1 MKRSFAIL
9 LAVAVFAACG
19 TRPEATLNVTVTGV
33 DEGTVV
39 YLMNYPPTAILDSAV
54 VEGGKFRFEFA
65 DTYPS
70 GRILKF
76 DADSG
81 MYPFI
86 VEAGA
91 ITATVNPNEGA
102 VFSGTPANDSWNSFR
117 DDAVELEAKLY
128 ASELRSDYDAAMEE
142 YNEYIAKVVRANAN
156 TVFAAFLMDMQ
167 SQSETS
173 FAVMDSLLNLVSG
186 APANAFTERVRER
199 RDLLARTSVG
209 KPAPDFTLDSPDGAP
224 FTLSSLRGKL
234 VLIDFW
240 ASWCGPCREEN
251 PNVVKLY
258 DRFRNKGFEIVG
270 VSVDENRAAWLET
283 IEEDGLIWIQVLDAK
298 GVVGDLYQV
307 KFIPHT
313 VLVSPDGVI
322 ITKDL
327 RGEGL
332 EAKVAEILDVTK

>member
-156 TVFAAFLMDMQ
+156 TVFAAFLATFFAVFFVMRLPLP
-167 SQSETS
+167 SS
-173 FAVMDSLLNLVSG
+173 FAAS
-186 APANAFTERVRER
+186 NAMASASKIVCGSKAAVTVA
-199 RDLLARTSVG
+199 LTPLC
-209 KPAPDFTLDSPDGAP
+209 
-224 FTLSSLRGKL
+224 
-234 VLIDFW
+234 LI
-240 ASWCGPCREEN
+240 
-251 PNVVKLY
+251 
-258 DRFRNKGFEIVG
+258 
-270 VSVDENRAAWLET
+270 
-283 IEEDGLIWIQVLDAK
+283 
-298 GVVGDLYQV
+298 
-307 KFIPHT
+307 
-313 VLVSPDGVI
+313 
-322 ITKDL
+322 
-327 RGEGL
+327 
-332 EAKVAEILDVTK
+332 